1 MTQVLTE
8 FIRALRASD
17 VRVSTAESIDAAATI
32 DQMGFDDRGLLKESL
47 SQVLAKTADDKLRF
61 ADCFERFFFAED
73 MRGIDSPYV
82 DDDEEDFEKPALDD
96 HLEHI
101 PFQHE
106 ILPENEMIT
115 RSAKFYSTMDKRRT
129 LRFLLLHTL
138 DYQSLCF

>member
-1 MTQVLTE
+1 MEDLKLHTALLLIT
-8 FIRALRASD
+8 FIASLLFIFTSQHKKEKKVEKKVEKEEKP
-17 VRVSTAESIDAAATI
+17 VR
-32 DQMGFDDRGLLKESL
+32 KE
-47 SQVLAKTADDKLRF
+47 AADDED
-61 ADCFERFFFAED
+61 AD
-73 MRGIDSPYV
+73 

-129 LRFLLLHTL
+129 LRFL
-138 DYQSLCF
+138 

>member
-1 MTQVLTE
+1 MISVLSEMEDLQLHTALLLII
-8 FIRALRASD
+8 FIASLLFIFTSQHKKEKKVEKKVEKEVEKEEKP
-17 VRVSTAESIDAAATI
+17 VR
-32 DQMGFDDRGLLKESL
+32 KE
-47 SQVLAKTADDKLRF
+47 AADDED
-61 ADCFERFFFAED
+61 AD
-73 MRGIDSPYV
+73 

-129 LRFLLLHTL
+129 LRFL
-138 DYQSLCF
+138 